1 MRRLAP
7 LLILLWA
14 VLPAAALAGA
24 KADDHLVVG
33 LKAYRDGF
41 YELAAKELRAFLDA
55 RPDDPRRG
63 ELLDLLFRA
72 DLARGD
78 EDAARADLEALAA
91 LGGER
96 APKARYWLGW
106 LALRRGDP
114 AGALVHL
121 EASLAQGGE
130 QADARYLAGM
140 AALRAGRS
148 RDAVKHLET
157 FLREHPGDP
166 RRARAWQA
174 LVEAVGRAGD
184 PAEAV
189 RTARRALADPA
200 VASDPAVAV
209 AVARA
214 GLAAAA
220 GPRERAAFWRVLAEK
235 APDPGERLD
244 ALVEEGLA
252 LAEAGD
258 GQAAR
263 RVLER
268 CLAESPEGPRAAE
281 AHLALSDL
289 ARKRG
294 DPAAALDH
302 LEAALG
308 LLPPRLRER
317 RLDLERA
324 AFGLALKLKDEA
336 RAARHARA
344 LLEHEG
350 TLPAAERDRAHL
362 VLARDA
368 ARKGNGPEA
377 LAHWDAVA
385 PGSRWYRQARLE
397 AARWLLDRGKP
408 GEAEKR
414 LDPILGDDPGG
425 EAHALALA
433 AAEARKDH
441 PRAARLALSLA
452 GSAADP
458 ALRAGY
464 LERAAVHLQ
473 QAGDEQGYR
482 RVLERLAGE
491 APGTREGTWAAGEL
505 QRMAYEAGDWEAVLR
520 WSEGARKSDPTGA
533 AAYREAEALLETG
546 HPARARRIFE
556 TLARRPAPVGP
567 LALARLALLDDRA
580 GRTEAA
586 RKGYREALASG
597 GLPPEM
603 AAWVRERLRALG
615 GKARDRDP

>member
-1 MRRLAP
+1 M
-7 LLILLWA
+7 
-14 VLPAAALAGA
+14 LPPPPVRAAAGA

-33 LKAYRDGF
+33 LRAYQDGF

-78 EDAARADLEALAA
+78 EEAARADLEALAA

-106 LALRRGDP
+106 LALRQGDP
-114 AGALVHL
+114 AGALEHL
-121 EASLAQGGE
+121 EAGLAQGGE

-140 AALRAGRS
+140 AALQAGRP
-148 RDAVKHLET
+148 RDALRHLET

-166 RRARAWQA
+166 RRPGAWQA
-174 LVEAVGRAGD
+174 LVDAAGRARD
-184 PAEAV
+184 PAAVV

-200 VASDPAVAV
+200 VASDPAAAA

-220 GPRERAAFWRVLAEK
+220 APRDRASFWRVLAEK

-244 ALVEEGLA
+244 ALVQEGLA

-258 GQAAR
+258 GKAAR

-268 CLAESPEGPRAAE
+268 YLEQSPEGPGAGD

-294 DPAAALDH
+294 DRAGALEH
-302 LEAALG
+302 LEAALD
-308 LLPPRLRER
+308 LPPGRLRES

-344 LLEHEG
+344 LLEHG
-350 TLPAAERDRAHL
+350 ASLSGAERDRAHL

-368 ARKGNGPEA
+368 ARRGNGPEA
-377 LAHWDAVA
+377 LAHWDAVG
-385 PGSRWYRQARLE
+385 PGSGWYRQARLE
-397 AARWLLDRGKP
+397 AARWLLDRGRP
-408 GEAEKR
+408 DEAEKR
-414 LDPILGDDPGG
+414 LEPVLEDDPDG
-425 EAHALALA
+425 EARLLALA

-441 PRAARLALSLA
+441 PRAARMALSLA
-452 GSAADP
+452 EGARDP
-458 ALRAGY
+458 GRRAEY
-464 LERAAVHLQ
+464 LERAAVHLH

-482 RVLERLAGE
+482 RVLEQLAGE
-491 APGTREGTWAAGEL
+491 APGTRAGAWAAAEL

-520 WSEGARKSDPTGA
+520 WSEGARKGDPSGA

-546 HPARARRIFE
+546 HPDRARRMLE
-556 TLARRPAPVGP
+556 ALARTPGPAAP

-580 GRTEAA
+580 GRVEAA

-597 GLPPEM
+597 GLPPDM

-615 GKARDRDP
+615 GEARDQTP